1 MIKKQFLKF
10 IVIGVFSTI
19 INYACFYALMKFFSL
34 NYLLA
39 SATGFIAGTLAGYG
53 LNKSWTFGVSNS
65 QDKYIF
71 KYFLVYCISLILSVI
86 VLKGLVSLLL
96 MKPELANVIVI
107 GMTTCTNFLGVKFL
121 VFKS

>member
-19 INYACFYALMKFFSL
+19 INYGCFYFLIKVVDI
-34 NYLLA
+34 NYLTA

-53 LNKSWTFGVSNS
+53 LNKTWTFGVTNS

-86 VLKGLVSLLL
+86 LLKGLVTMLLI
-96 MKPELANVIVI
+96 KPEYANVIVI

-121 VFKS
+121 VFKR